1 LKLLSVMSK
10 RVRGSL
16 TTAVVLAVAGAV
28 AMVGLVWVS
37 IWATAELRAYVDGW
51 APLLIGLLLFTPLI
65 AVVLARTLKAPPAP
79 LPSAPSPSEPAF
91 ISSAEPDIG
100 AAAKAFVQRS
110 PLTALALGALT
121 GLLLARSS
129 GALSRLLDALDDT
142 QSH

>member
-1 LKLLSVMSK
+1 MSK
-10 RVRGSL
+10 RVRSSL

-37 IWATAELRAYVDGW
+37 IWATGELRAYVDDW

-65 AVVLARTLKAPPAP
+65 AIVLMRALKAPPAP
-79 LPSAPSPSEPAF
+79 LPTLPPQPETAF
-91 ISSAEPDIG
+91 ISNQTPDIG

-129 GALSRLLDALDDT
+129 GALSQLLDALDDT
-142 QSH
+142 PPR